1 MKKEINMKTR
11 KFVLAMALVALMMA
25 NPKAQNGSVKF
36 YGPLSRYITPTSGN
50 LNSTILFCFD
60 NPSDSGIVGTI
71 YDLRGS
77 KIAQMS
83 SNEPAQ
89 GTGCPQSG
97 FLPQYVSWNGRSSNG
112 GIVASGVYIYQIA
125 VESHIYSGTV
135 VVVR

>member
-1 MKKEINMKTR
+1 MKKETNMKT
-11 KFVLAMALVALMMA
+11 KKLALAMALVALMMS

-36 YGPLSRYITPTSGN
+36 YGPLSRYVTPTSGG

-60 NPSDSGIVGTI
+60 NPSDSGIIGTI

-77 KIAQMS
+77 RVAQMS
-83 SNEPAQ
+83 GNQPAL
-89 GTGCPQSG
+89 GTGCPQNG

-112 GIVASGVYIYQIA
+112 GIVASGVYIYQIE